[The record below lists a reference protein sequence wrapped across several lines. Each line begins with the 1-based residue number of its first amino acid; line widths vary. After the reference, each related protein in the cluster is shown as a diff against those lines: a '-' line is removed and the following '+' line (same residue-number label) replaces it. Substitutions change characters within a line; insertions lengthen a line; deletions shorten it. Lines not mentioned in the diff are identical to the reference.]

1 MIKKANL
8 FSCSTKSAGENK
20 KDIPLADR
28 VRPQKLTEFIGQ
40 EHLLGKDGILNKLI
54 EQDQLPSLLFWGPP
68 GCGKTTL
75 ARLLANKTK
84 AIFVQFSAVNGGVA
98 EIKKII
104 QQARETQQAY
114 SRKTIL
120 FVDEIHHL
128 NKLQQNIF
136 LPVVEDG
143 TIVLIGATTENPS
156 FGIIAPLLSRM
167 RILILHPLSP
177 DNIKRILQS
186 ALQNQIKGL
195 GKEKVSLD
203 SASFDFLVQMANGD
217 ARTALNTLEI
227 ATHLTNPNQQ
237 SVKQI
242 NLKIITQALQHRA
255 LSYDRGGDQHYHVIS
270 AFIKSMRGSDI
281 DASLYWLARLL
292 DSGEDARFIARRM
305 VIFASEDIGLA
316 DPTALLLAVAVA
328 QAVQLVGLPEAR
340 INLAQLVV
348 HLAKSPKDNSAYL
361 GLLRAQETVKA
372 TLNLPVPIHLRNAVT
387 PLMKKMGYG
396 RDYLYPH
403 DFSGN
408 KVKQEYLPKQLVGK
422 HFYQVKKIIN
432 K

>member
-1 MIKKANL
+1 
-8 FSCSTKSAGENK
+8 
-20 KDIPLADR
+20 
-28 VRPQKLTEFIGQ
+28 
-40 EHLLGKDGILNKLI
+40 
-54 EQDQLPSLLFWGPP
+54 
-68 GCGKTTL
+68 
-75 ARLLANKTK
+75 
-84 AIFVQFSAVNGGVA
+84 
-98 EIKKII
+98 
-104 QQARETQQAY
+104 
-114 SRKTIL
+114 
-120 FVDEIHHL
+120 
-128 NKLQQNIF
+128 
-136 LPVVEDG
+136 
-143 TIVLIGATTENPS
+143 
-156 FGIIAPLLSRM
+156 
-167 RILILHPLSP
+167 
-177 DNIKRILQS
+177 
-186 ALQNQIKGL
+186 
-195 GKEKVSLD
+195 
-203 SASFDFLVQMANGD
+203 
-217 ARTALNTLEI
+217 
-227 ATHLTNPNQQ
+227 
-237 SVKQI
+237 
-242 NLKIITQALQHRA
+242 
-255 LSYDRGGDQHYHVIS
+255 
-270 AFIKSMRGSDI
+270 MRGSDI